1 MSTASTAAP
10 AVPTPSSVAEL
21 SDTAPA
27 DGRLAILTALAVASR
42 AIPVP
47 FVPDRVLHRIRGAA
61 AHDVASR
68 HGLSLTS
75 DARDA
80 LAEPNPD
87 KRTTLLARK
96 LAESVTNRLLRRFG
110 PFGRISSVLRALEVF
125 ALGHLFERYL
135 RDVRPKGAVRMHV
148 EEARALRDAIDR
160 AVLRTLSPSL
170 EPRGVTLPGP
180 AEDLRDEFT
189 RWIDA
194 VLLTGASLP
203 GYVERRLDAAFDAVV
218 AEHPELRHG

>member
-1 MSTASTAAP
+1 MSNAP
-10 AVPTPSSVAEL
+10 AVPSPSSVAL
-21 SDTAPA
+21 SDTAPT
-27 DGRLAILTALAVASR
+27 DGRLAVLTAMAVVSR
-42 AIPVP
+42 AIPIP
-47 FVPDRVLHRIRGAA
+47 LLPDRVLCRIRGAA
-61 AHDVASR
+61 VYDVASR

-80 LAEPNPD
+80 LAEPNPE
-87 KRTTLLARK
+87 RRSTLLARK

-135 RDVRPKGAVRMHV
+135 RDVRPKGSVRMHLD
-148 EEARALRDAIDR
+148 EARALRDAIDR
-160 AVLRTLSPSL
+160 AVLRALSPSL
-170 EPRGVTLPGP
+170 EPRGVSLAG
-180 AEDLRDEFT
+180 AGEDLRDEFT

-194 VLLTGASLP
+194 ALLTGAALP

-218 AEHPELRHG
+218 DEHPELRRG